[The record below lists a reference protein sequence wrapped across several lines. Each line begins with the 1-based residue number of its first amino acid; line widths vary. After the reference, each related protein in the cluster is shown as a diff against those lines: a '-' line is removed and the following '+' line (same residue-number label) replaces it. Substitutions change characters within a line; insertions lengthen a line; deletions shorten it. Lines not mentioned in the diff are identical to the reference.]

1 MKKILKRIG
10 NSIGITLTR
19 EERKILDVGEEDIIE
34 VENGSRK

>member
-19 EERKILDVGEEDIIE
+19 EERKILDVEEDDIIE
-34 VENGSRK
+34 VEHGRK